1 MNTLTPDDLAT
12 LVDRFES
19 FRKARADRLAR
30 LVADPE
36 TDNEDE
42 RESLSDEEDTLCN
55 LIGRGEPTEIGG
67 TWYRVCP
74 SVQGVRLL
82 EAREGRRWVPA

>member
-1 MNTLTPDDLAT
+1 MNTLTPDDLAA
-12 LVDRFES
+12 LVDRFET
-19 FRKARADRLAR
+19 FRATRAARLAR

-42 RESLSDEEDTLCN
+42 REALSDEEDELCA
-55 LIGRGEPTEIGG
+55 LIGRGEPTRIGG
-67 TWYRVCP
+67 TLYRVCP

-82 EAREGRRWVPA
+82 EVQEGRRWVPA